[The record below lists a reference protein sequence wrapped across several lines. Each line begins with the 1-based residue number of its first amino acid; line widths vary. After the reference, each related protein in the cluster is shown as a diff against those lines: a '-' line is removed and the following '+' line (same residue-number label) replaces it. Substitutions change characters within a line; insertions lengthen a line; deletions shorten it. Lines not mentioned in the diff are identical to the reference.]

1 MKRWMSAKGYRA
13 GIASLLALG
22 MIVIGGGA
30 SAAPDATA
38 TIAYQPMTDGGL
50 TAGLPFEAWLVFGD
64 ANPAVPGY
72 ALPAGAS
79 IRITFPPAFIPEPGA
94 MQGVVLLYG
103 WPQNAIDVPFSFAKD
118 PADPRTMVITLK
130 GPIAIHGTDK
140 PGLKSIH
147 LRTDERNPAAG
158 DYPIKI
164 ELVDAG
170 PSSGTLEAVAHI
182 SPERVPNIAQ
192 YNQLHSGRNEDWQH
206 VQPGQTAPLPV
217 DLLVTRNAAPRA
229 TLTLARSSDGILN
242 VVADGKPIGTIESRG
257 VPLTLVPQPF
267 GPGFARLGIVR
278 FEIRA
283 GSTAG
288 MAEIEAK
295 LDGGTTATLHVIV
308 EH

>member
-1 MKRWMSAKGYRA
+1 MSTKSYGTAIA
-13 GIASLLALG
+13 GLLALG
-22 MIVIGGGA
+22 MIIVSGGA
-30 SAAPDATA
+30 SPAANATA

-50 TAGLPFEAWLVFGD
+50 TAGLPFEAWIVFGD
-64 ANPAVPGY
+64 TNPTVPGY

-79 IRITFPPAFIPEPGA
+79 IRITFPPAFIPESGA

-130 GPIAIHGTDK
+130 GPIALRGPAQ
-140 PGLKSIH
+140 PGLKAIH

-164 ELVDAG
+164 ELLNAG
-170 PSSGTLEAVAHI
+170 SSSGTLEAVAHI

-192 YNQLHSGRNEDWQH
+192 FNQLHNGRDEDWQH
-206 VQPGQTAPLPV
+206 LQPGQMARLPV
-217 DLLVTRNAAPRA
+217 DLLITRSDAPRA
-229 TLTLARSSDGILN
+229 TLVLARRSDGGLN

-267 GPGFARLGIVR
+267 GPGFARLGIVS
-278 FEIRA
+278 FEIHA
-283 GSTAG
+283 GSTVG

-295 LDGGTTATLHVIV
+295 LDGGTSTTLHVIV